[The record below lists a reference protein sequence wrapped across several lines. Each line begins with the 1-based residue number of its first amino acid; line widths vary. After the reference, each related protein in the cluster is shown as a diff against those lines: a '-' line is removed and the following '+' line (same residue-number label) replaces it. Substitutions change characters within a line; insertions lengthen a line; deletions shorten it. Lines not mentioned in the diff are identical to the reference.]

1 MAFRAPLRRRRDGT
15 FTVEIGPH
23 ARELLIAMCD
33 QLEQMLRNAD
43 PALVRLFPDP
53 YGDDDER
60 NEGYAALVVPELTER
75 RLASLETVRSTAQAT
90 QLTADEMA
98 AWMRSVNDVRLVLG
112 TVLGVSDDG
121 DLQLP
126 TDATED
132 DRERLA
138 VYEYLGAVLE
148 LIVQAMAR

>member
-1 MAFRAPLRRRRDGT
+1 MRPARADAAERRPGARATVPRPLRG
-15 FTVEIGPH
+15 H
-23 ARELLIAMCD
+23 
-33 QLEQMLRNAD
+33 
-43 PALVRLFPDP
+43 
-53 YGDDDER
+53 DER